1 MVFFFFSFVFLA
13 AITEYLRAE
22 LPTNTFSV
30 KCTHDLY
37 NKAQPV
43 GPKNWVTDLGLT
55 GTCISSL
62 SCQAAPFFVGP
73 I

>member
-1 MVFFFFSFVFLA
+1 MVFFFSFFFLA